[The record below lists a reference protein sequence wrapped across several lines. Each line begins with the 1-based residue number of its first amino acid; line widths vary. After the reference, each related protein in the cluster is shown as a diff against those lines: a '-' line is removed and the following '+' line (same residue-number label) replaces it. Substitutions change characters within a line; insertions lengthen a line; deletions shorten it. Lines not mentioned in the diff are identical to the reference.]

1 MNKSKDKT
9 MKETV
14 GQFFTKVIDFL
25 QFLLDGSFITPYK
38 APTMEQLR
46 VDNKY

>member
-9 MKETV
+9 AKEIIKE
-14 GQFFTKVIDFL
+14 FFTRVIGFL
-25 QFLLDGSFITPYK
+25 QFLLDGSFITSCK

-46 VDNKY
+46 VDTKY

>member
-1 MNKSKDKT
+1 
-9 MKETV
+9 MKEKTKR
-14 GQFFTKVIDFL
+14 FFVKLINYL
-25 QFLLDGSFITPYK
+25 QFLLEGSFITTYK